1 MRTDDLVRLLAA
13 DARRATPLRTAV
25 PLAAIASGAA
35 ACLAFVAIIGVRPEL
50 LSAMS
55 DPRVAFKFAFAAS
68 VATAA
73 VAYGLRVI
81 RPEDR
86 PSGFVFGV
94 PVLALLL
101 IGVVVETS
109 VTPIAAWPSA
119 ALGFSPFRCVGLI
132 VATSL
137 LPIAALLQ
145 AMRPGAPARPGVA
158 GAAAG
163 LGGGAIGA
171 MVFAL
176 YCPNDSVLFVAI
188 WYVLALGNRLR
199 TRGGARCKEAGVVAH
214 QMIARPSPRRRS
226 LA

>member
-35 ACLAFVAIIGVRPEL
+35 ACLAFLAIIGVRPDL

-101 IGVVVETS
+101 IGVVETF

-145 AMRPGAPARPGVA
+145 AMRAGAPARPGVA

-188 WYVLALGNRLR
+188 WYVLALGIACAL
-199 TRGGARCKEAGVVAH
+199 GAALGAR
-214 QMIARPSPRRRS
+214 R
-226 LA
+226 LAW